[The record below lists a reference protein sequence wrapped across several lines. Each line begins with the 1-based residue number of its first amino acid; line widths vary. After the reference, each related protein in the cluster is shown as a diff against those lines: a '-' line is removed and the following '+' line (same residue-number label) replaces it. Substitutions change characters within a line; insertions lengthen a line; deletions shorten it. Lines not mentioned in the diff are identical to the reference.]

1 MPLFG
6 QKEKHP
12 NSKIIVREIDSSGF
26 SAKSRPL
33 FNKANFTKNF
43 FFFYWVDET
52 LGLRPFG

>member
-43 FFFYWVDET
+43 FFFTEWTRLSV
-52 LGLRPFG
+52 